1 MKVRDCIFFQLIK
14 ASQAGAAYWAQ
25 KVEHL
30 GVTASQ
36 AMVLN
41 FLSEEDRILSRTLGQ
56 KLGITSA
63 TMTGILDRLE
73 KMALI
78 ERQSHPDDRRA
89 ILVCLT
95 EGGRLT
101 ATEINTIMMTANQD
115 FLRPL
120 GARHSPSFEICSSK
134 SGRGHYDFS
143 RGTLYQKANRGQG
156 AWNGVCG

>member
-14 ASQAGAAYWAQ
+14 ASQTGAVYWTA

-41 FLSEEDRILSRTLGQ
+41 FLGEEDRISSRHLGQ

-73 KMALI
+73 KMTLV
-78 ERQSHPDDRRA
+78 ERRTHPDDRRA
-89 ILVCLT
+89 IWVCLT
-95 EGGRLT
+95 ESGSKI
-101 ATEINTIMMTANQD
+101 ASEINAIMVSANKSFLNKFNSRQTTEFRDALKQIWKETA
-115 FLRPL
+115 
-120 GARHSPSFEICSSK
+120 
-134 SGRGHYDFS
+134 
-143 RGTLYQKANRGQG
+143 
-156 AWNGVCG
+156 

>member
-14 ASQAGAAYWAQ
+14 ASQAGAAYWAD
-25 KVEHL
+25 KVAHL

-41 FLSEEDRILSRTLGQ
+41 FLGEEDRISSRSLGQ

-73 KMALI
+73 KMVLI
-78 ERQSHPDDRRA
+78 ERRPHPDDRRA

-95 EGGRLT
+95 KRGHML
-101 ATEINTIMMTANQD
+101 ATEINTIMIAANQD
-115 FLRPL
+115 FLRPYSHQQSNQFRDVL
-120 GARHSPSFEICSSK
+120 KQMWEA
-134 SGRGHYDFS
+134 
-143 RGTLYQKANRGQG
+143 TT
-156 AWNGVCG
+156 

>member
-1 MKVRDCIFFQLIK
+1 MKVQDCIFFQLTK
-14 ASQAGAAYWAQ
+14 ASQTGSGFWAK

-41 FLSEEDRILSRTLGQ
+41 FLGEEDCVPSHILCR
-56 KLGITSA
+56 KLQITSA

-78 ERQSHPDDRRA
+78 ERQPHPEDRRA

-95 EGGRLT
+95 GQGLSYAR
-101 ATEINTIMMTANQD
+101 EINTIMVEANEE
-115 FLRPL
+115 FLNRL
-120 GARHSPSFEICSSK
+120 GSK
-134 SGRGHYDFS
+134 QSKKFRVLLKQVWME
-143 RGTLYQKANRGQG
+143 RT
-156 AWNGVCG
+156 